1 MTLNNPL
8 RQHLLKQRSQL
19 TQAFVQ
25 EKSSCI
31 AKRLQALE
39 QYRQAKNVAFYYAIK
54 GEVSLEAL
62 WHTSARQGKQC
73 FFPVCKGDDM
83 YFVPVTPNTPFV
95 RHSLGVL
102 EPDVPVSEAISVNE
116 LDIALMPLVAFDAFG
131 VRMGMGKGFY
141 DRAFASNNKK
151 ASKQALRLGIGYE
164 FQRQTIIE
172 KQPWDV
178 LVHATVSEKNVY
190 WTC

>member
-1 MTLNNPL
+1 MNQTL
-8 RQHLLKQRSQL
+8 RQHLLKQRGQL

-39 QYRQAKNVAFYYAIK
+39 QYRQAKNVAFYYAVK

-62 WHTSARQGKQC
+62 WRTSARQGKQC
-73 FFPVCKGDDM
+73 FFPVCRGDDM
-83 YFVPVTPNTPFV
+83 LFVPVTPKTPFI

-102 EPDVPVSEAISVNE
+102 EPDVPLSEAITVNQ
-116 LDIALMPLVAFDAFG
+116 LDIALMPLVAFDEFG

-141 DRAFASNNKK
+141 DRAFASFNQK
-151 ASKQALRLGIGYE
+151 ASTQPLRLGIGYE
-164 FQRQTIIE
+164 FQRQGIIE

-178 LVHATVSEKNVY
+178 LVHGTITEKNIY
-190 WTC
+190 WTR